1 MQERGETVYRPGIVA
16 LGILALVLT
25 LVWAGGFVLAVYDV
39 VSARPPAVQPARP
52 PSVVEPGSDTA
63 IRLVG
68 LGDSLTRGAG
78 DSEGL
83 GYLGRLRQRVAEAR
97 KKPVYVHNLA
107 VNGYRSDQLLS
118 RLQKEPAF
126 RQTIARADLIT
137 LSIGGND
144 LRVAAQETG
153 VDLAHARRVFD
164 ESLARVVRIV
174 TELRAINPRAPIVYV
189 GLYNP
194 YATWPEGEAITALL
208 ERWNAEV
215 AARTAHM
222 PNVAV
227 VPLVDLFQFHLDE
240 YLAADR
246 FHPNGA
252 GYAAI
257 AERIWQVVR

>member
-1 MQERGETVYRPGIVA
+1 MYRPGIIA
-16 LGILALVLT
+16 LGMVALVLT
-25 LVWAGGFVLAVYDV
+25 LVWAGGFAFAVYDV
-39 VSARPPAVQPARP
+39 VSAHPPAAPPERP
-52 PSVVEPGSDTA
+52 SSAISPGSDTA

-78 DSEGL
+78 DPEGL
-83 GYLGRLRQRVAEAR
+83 GYLGRLRQQVAEAR
-97 KKPVYVHNLA
+97 KQPVYVHNLA
-107 VNGYRSDQLLS
+107 VNGYRSDQLLN
-118 RLQKEPAF
+118 RLRTEPAF
-126 RQTIARADLIT
+126 RQTVARADLIT

-153 VDLAHARRVFD
+153 VDLAHAQRVFD
-164 ESLARVVRIV
+164 ETLVRVVQIV

-194 YATWPEGEAITALL
+194 YARWPEGEAITALI

-215 AARTAHM
+215 AARTAHI

-227 VPLVDLFQFHLDE
+227 VPLVDVFRFHLDE
-240 YLAADR
+240 YLAVDR
-246 FHPNGA
+246 FHPNDA

-257 AERIWQVVR
+257 AERLWQVVR